1 MLNLSVLGFPLCKV
15 EIIAELTSLEGLRLK
30 LKLQCFGHLMRRA
43 DSLEKT
49 LMLGRR
55 EEKRVAED
63 EIVRQHHRLDGYEF
77 EKILGDGGGQG
88 SLVCCSPRGHKESD
102 TAAAQQRTS

>member
-1 MLNLSVLGFPLCKV
+1 MM
-15 EIIAELTSLEGLRLK
+15 K

-88 SLVCCSPRGHKESD
+88 SLVSAVHGVTKSQTQQLHSNEPHRNIIRAGRLVHGNEHS
-102 TAAAQQRTS
+102 AQGVVSSH